1 VKGARAMKE
10 QSKSYSYNDYRDNQI
25 EKTAEDDLLLLLA
38 KELVKAKDE
47 DGVNLFWDDDEESFL
62 RKYILYTED
71 RAYC

>member
-1 VKGARAMKE
+1 MKE
-10 QSKSYSYNDYRDNQI
+10 RSKSYTYNDYKDNQI
-25 EKTAEDDLLLLLA
+25 EKTAEDDLLLLMA
-38 KELVKAKDE
+38 KELVKAKDV